1 MQETTRRVAAWCPRQ
16 GGASAGDAMDHAELI
31 RRLEAVVGRPYVLHR
46 ADDVSVY
53 EQDAL
58 MVARGRPDAV
68 VLPESAEQVAAVVR
82 IAREAGL
89 PVVPRGAGTG
99 LAGGAIPVRGG
110 IVVALTRMTRILEI
124 DVASRLAVVEPGV
137 VNADLTAALEP
148 HGLFYAPDPGS
159 QVASTIGGNVATNA
173 GGPHCLAYGVTGNNV
188 LGLEVVLPDG
198 TLTWVGGRAHDAPGY
213 DLVGL
218 LVGSEGTLGIVTKV
232 VVRLMQKREAVRT
245 LLAIYD
251 TMDAAC
257 EATSAVIAAGIV
269 PEALEV
275 LDGISMRAVNRTLGA
290 GFPED
295 AEAALLIEVEGVAEA
310 VPVLM
315 ARIEAICRQ
324 HGARRIQTAATADER
339 VGLWKG
345 RKHAY
350 GALGRLGRRAM
361 MLDVCAPRS
370 RLAAVM
376 RQVLEAGRKWDVG
389 VANFF
394 HAGDGNMHPTPFFDV
409 TEDSPEYAR
418 VVGLTE
424 DIMRACVDAGGTI
437 TGEHG
442 IGLEKREYLGW
453 MFGEADIAAM
463 KRVKAV
469 FDPDGLCNPDKVF
482 PTGRPPHAV
491 PAPRGADGGEA
502 ARAGVGGEEAG
513 APDAAV
519 PEATG
524 RPGGPRA
531 LA

>member
-1 MQETTRRVAAWCPRQ
+1 
-16 GGASAGDAMDHAELI
+16 MDRTELI

-46 ADDVSVY
+46 TDDVSVY

-82 IAREAGL
+82 IARQAGL
-89 PVVPRGAGTG
+89 PVVARGAGTG

-124 DVASRLAVVEPGV
+124 DVASRLAIVEPGV

-218 LVGSEGTLGIVTKV
+218 LVGSEGTLGIVTKI
-232 VVRLMQKREAVRT
+232 VVRLVQKREAVRT

-251 TMDAAC
+251 AMDAAC

-310 VPVLM
+310 VPVLIE
-315 ARIEAICRQ
+315 RIEAICRQ
-324 HGARRIQTAATADER
+324 HGARRIQTAATAEER
-339 VGLWKG
+339 AGLWKG

-376 RQVLEAGRKWDVG
+376 RQVLAAGRKWEVG

-394 HAGDGNMHPTPFFDV
+394 HAGDGNMHPTPFFDIA
-409 TEDSPEYAR
+409 EDSPEYAR

-463 KRVKAV
+463 KRIKAV
-469 FDPDGLCNPDKVF
+469 FDPDGLYNPEKIF
-482 PTGRPPHAV
+482 PIGRSPHAI
-491 PAPRGADGGEA
+491 PAPREVDDGAAAHPVIPQAGGEA
-502 ARAGVGGEEAG
+502 GRGGVAVA
-513 APDAAV
+513 APEVPAAAV
-519 PEATG
+519 PEAPGATAPGAGG
-524 RPGGPRA
+524 RPGGSAPPA
-531 LA
+531 